1 MEHRCSVRKSIGFQL
16 LLYKHGLPVQSGTCL
31 NMGLGGMLID
41 TGDRQWRKN
50 EYLEVEIL
58 RQAGEPAM
66 RLPAVVVHQTTT
78 GVGVMFDAVTSE
90 QRRTLRSWLF
100 GRSEQ
105 KTATSEI
112 SRAVA

>member
-16 LLYKHGLPVQSGTCL
+16 LLYKHGLPVQSGTCI

-58 RQAGEPAM
+58 GQAGNPAM
-66 RLPAVVVHQTTT
+66 RLPVVVVHQTPQ
-78 GVGVMFDAVTSE
+78 GAGVMFDAVTSE
-90 QRRTLRSWLF
+90 QRQTLRAWLF
-100 GRSEQ
+100 ARTEQAAAPSEV
-105 KTATSEI
+105 A
-112 SRAVA
+112 RAVA

>member
-1 MEHRCSVRKSIGFQL
+1 MEHRCSVRKSIGVQL
-16 LLYKHGLPVQSGTCL
+16 LLYKHGLPVQSGTCI
-31 NMGLGGMLID
+31 NMGLGGMLVD

-58 RQAGEPAM
+58 GQAGKAAM
-66 RLPAVVVHQTTT
+66 RLPAVVVHQTPQ

-90 QRRTLRSWLF
+90 QRRTLRAWLF
-100 GRSEQ
+100 GREEQESAPSE
-105 KTATSEI
+105 T